1 MGHRAQGKI
10 RSNGRCLTMNAA
22 QGKRD
27 SGHRETGRVRSRVD
41 GPGRLAVVLALVLGL
56 PLGAQTPTARSER
69 QVCVGCHEG
78 AGAKYDGALAHAP
91 SLTCLS
97 CHHIDFTKDA
107 REAVA
112 RREQACQSC
121 HTRLAPTHVDARV
134 PCSGCHSI
142 HGDKPDAARQ
152 PSSTTCSSCHSRPH
166 SLHEPTPGQSQVECT
181 ACHTLHGD
189 SDPRVRNDRVA
200 KACTSCH
207 EGVHPSHAGVPGF
220 ARQCTTCHSLARGAP
235 VAPAA
240 DELVRTCTGCHEN
253 VPPAHGTRKHQTA
266 GVLCTDCHS
275 LDRDPRL
282 PAAAVVIAGRCSA
295 CHAEEM
301 RDYLAGGHSSGLA
314 PDGPNADAPT
324 CVTCHPQRPES
335 ADEDMRLAITMRC
348 VGCHSN
354 DSLAR
359 KYNLPR
365 AAGATYLADF
375 HGATMRFRSEQPQ
388 GPHGPD
394 VMICAD
400 CHGAHAVGLRDS
412 SAVQNACASCHT
424 GADAKLAGAWLGH
437 EPPGPRNGM
446 LVWMVRLMYTVLI
459 PFMLLGLII
468 YIAFHFF
475 DQRRKGAKVLAA
487 PGLRRWLDRLAGDG
501 HTSEASVERFSR
513 VERIEHLVVMA
524 CFVLLVV
531 TGLPQRLPE
540 LGVSMAIVR
549 FLGGIAATRLIHR
562 VAGFTFVALL
572 VFHVGR
578 AVIAAMRT
586 RRMPAM
592 VPTRADFHEVLDT
605 IKHFTKGTPRPR
617 VGKFDFAQRFEY
629 WGLFLGGVVMSVTG
643 VSLLFPE
650 FVARVLPGQALA
662 VFRNLHGLEA
672 TLAVLV
678 VTLWHAWGVLL
689 RPEIFPL
696 DSSIFTRRITVE
708 RLKEE
713 YPLEY
718 DRLFPNGD

>member
-1 MGHRAQGKI
+1 
-10 RSNGRCLTMNAA
+10 MNAA
-22 QGKRD
+22 HGKRD
-27 SGHRETGRVRSRVD
+27 SGHRDIARVRSRVD
-41 GPGRLAVVLALVLGL
+41 GPARRAVVLTLVLGL
-56 PLGAQTPTARSER
+56 PLGAQAPTARSER
-69 QVCVGCHEG
+69 QVCVECHEG
-78 AGAKYDGALAHAP
+78 AGARYDAALAHAP
-91 SLTCLS
+91 SLSCLS
-97 CHHIDFTKDA
+97 CHHIAFTKDA

-121 HTRLAPTHVDARV
+121 HSGLAPTHVEASGARV
-134 PCSGCHSI
+134 PCTGCHRI
-142 HGDKPDAARQ
+142 HGNQLDAAGR
-152 PSSTTCSSCHSRPH
+152 PRATTCSSCHARPH
-166 SLHEPTPGQSQVECT
+166 ALHERTPGRSEVECT
-181 ACHTLHGD
+181 ACHTLHVD
-189 SDPRVRNDRVA
+189 SDPRVRNERVA
-200 KACTSCH
+200 EACVSCH
-207 EGVHPSHAGVPGF
+207 TGVHPSHAGAPGF

-240 DELVRTCTGCHEN
+240 DQLTRVCTGCHES
-253 VPPAHGTRKHQTA
+253 VPPAHGTRKHQAA

-282 PAAAVVIAGRCSA
+282 PAAAVVIAGRCGE
-295 CHAEEM
+295 CHGEAM
-301 RDYLAGGHSSGLA
+301 RDYRAGGHSSGLA
-314 PDGPNADAPT
+314 PNRPNGDAPT
-324 CVTCHPQRPES
+324 CVTCHPQRPED
-335 ADEDMRLAITMRC
+335 AAEDMRLAITMRC

-354 DSLAR
+354 DTLAR
-359 KYNLPR
+359 KYNLPL

-375 HGATMRFRSEQPQ
+375 HGATLRFRSEQPQ

-400 CHGAHAVGLRDS
+400 CHGAHNVGVRDS
-412 SAVQNACASCHT
+412 SALQGVCARCHT

-437 EPPGPRNGM
+437 EAPGPRNGM
-446 LVWMVRLMYTVLI
+446 PVWLVRLAYTVLI
-459 PFMLLGLII
+459 PFMLLGLTINI
-468 YIAFHFF
+468 GFHYL
-475 DQRRKGAKVLAA
+475 DQRRKGAKVLDA
-487 PGLRRWLDRLAGDG
+487 PGLRRWLARLAGDR
-501 HTSEASVERFSR
+501 HTPESSVERFSR
-513 VERIEHLVVMA
+513 VERLEHLVVMV
-524 CFVLLVV
+524 CFVLLVL
-531 TGLPQRLPE
+531 TGLPQRLPDV
-540 LGVSMAIVR
+540 GASMAIVQ

-562 VAGFTFVALL
+562 VTGFVFVALL

-578 AVIAAMRT
+578 AVVTAIRT
-586 RRMPAM
+586 RRLPAM
-592 VPTRADFHEVLDT
+592 VPTRADFHEVVGTLS
-605 IKHFTKGTPRPR
+605 HFMRGTPRPR

-643 VSLLFPE
+643 VALVYPE
-650 FVARVLPGQALA
+650 FVARVLPGLTLA

-718 DRLFPNGD
+718 DRLFPNGG